1 MRHKLLE
8 MVLTDCEWILNM
20 EKSPKKPPKVISD
33 RFIQTV
39 CTRLAENKQVRRTL
53 PLGGRLHIDR
63 QLPFLCVYRRPPG
76 RVDTG
81 TDRLVMGQA
90 AYIVASGDKNLSESL
105 SKLIRRIVETL
116 SPEFGAFLLFELW
129 AGLEKTTEDLPQ
141 NPEFRILT
149 QHHGNP
155 SRVVRTLEQTLTQI
169 RVGKL
174 VSRVEARQG
183 RKIGPVGQP
192 ALLPV
197 SECAEIGCF
206 TIGLEV
212 RPIYYSQETGEV
224 FPLIRRALL
233 QQLTRVLHQTFF
245 EFSRTETSHRPSH
258 FHVLGRRAVVKAVWE
273 VDRQL
278 AEVSNAFDFL
288 LQVTPVNSRAAYAAF
303 KQSGFDR
310 TPVFHYPP
318 QSFDVAHLKREL
330 WGTRIERIEDPTL
343 GQLFREKRNELDTQL
358 TMLTRMDTPDFLYGG
373 LQLFGPVDDK
383 LLDLAETLLTRVPA
397 RSREKSPT
405 SPVKAPAFANRAEAE
420 LAYYRQQ
427 MSSFS
432 ANVQIRDDMYTGL
445 MVSQGNLII
454 GKGTKISTSR
464 VEALLQHEVG
474 THILTYFNGR
484 AQPFRM
490 LYTGLAGYEEM
501 QEGLAV
507 LAEYLVGGLS
517 LPRLRLLAARVLA
530 TRCLI
535 DGASFIDTFR
545 CLIEKY
551 HFSQRGAFTLTMRIY
566 RGGGFPKD
574 AVYLRGLVGLLD
586 YLKKGGDLMPL
597 FVGKIATEHIPLIQE
612 LQWRKVLIPTPLR
625 PRYMESSDI
634 TVKLERLRE
643 GMSLLDLIETH

>member
-1 MRHKLLE
+1 
-8 MVLTDCEWILNM
+8 M
-20 EKSPKKPPKVISD
+20 EKSTKAPKIISD
-33 RFIQTV
+33 RFIETV
-39 CTRLAENKQVRRTL
+39 CSRLAENKQVRRTL
-53 PLGGRLHIDR
+53 PLRGRLHIDR

-76 RVDTG
+76 HVDAG

-90 AYIVASGDKNLSESL
+90 AYIVASGDKSLNESM
-105 SKLIRRIVETL
+105 SKLIRCIVKTL
-116 SPEFGAFLLFELW
+116 TPEFGSFLLLELW
-129 AGLEKTTEDLPQ
+129 AGPEKETGVLPQ

-149 QHHGNP
+149 EHHGNP
-155 SRVVRTLEQTLTQI
+155 GRVVRTLEQTLTRLRI
-169 RVGKL
+169 GKL
-174 VSRVEARQG
+174 RSHVEVRQG

-192 ALLPV
+192 ALLSI
-197 SECAEIGCF
+197 SECAALGCS

-212 RPIYYSQETGEV
+212 RPIYHSQETGEV
-224 FPLIRRALL
+224 FPLIRRSLL

-245 EFSRTETSHRPSH
+245 EFSRTETSHRPFH

-273 VDRQL
+273 VDRRL
-278 AEVSNAFDFL
+278 AEVSNAFNFL
-288 LQVTPVNSRAAYAAF
+288 LQVTPVNSGAAYAAF
-303 KQSGFDR
+303 KRNGFDQ
-310 TPVFHYPP
+310 TPVFHYRP
-318 QSFDVAHLKREL
+318 QSFDVAHLKRQL
-330 WGTRIERIEDPTL
+330 WATRIERIEDPTL

-358 TMLTRMDTPDFLYGG
+358 TMLTRMDTSAFLYGG
-373 LQLFGPVDDK
+373 LQLFGHVDDK
-383 LLDLAETLLTRVPA
+383 LLDLAETLLTRVPP

-405 SPVKAPAFANRAEAE
+405 SPVKASAFANRVEAE

-432 ANVQIRDDMYTGL
+432 ANVQIRDDMYAGL

-454 GKGTKISTSR
+454 GKGIKISTAR
-464 VEALLQHEVG
+464 IEALLQHEVG

-530 TRCLI
+530 TRYLT
-535 DGASFIDTFR
+535 DGASFIETFR
-545 CLIEKY
+545 CLVEKY
-551 HFSQRGAFTLTMRIY
+551 RFSQRGAFTLTMRIY

-574 AVYLRGLVGLLD
+574 AVYLRGLVELLD

-597 FVGKIATEHIPLIQE
+597 FVGKIAAEHIPLIQE

-634 TVKLERLRE
+634 AVKLERLRS
-643 GMSLLDLIETH
+643 GMSVLDLIETR

>member
-1 MRHKLLE
+1 MGKRPE
-8 MVLTDCEWILNM
+8 
-20 EKSPKKPPKVISD
+20 KPPKVISD

-53 PLGGRLHIDR
+53 PLSGRLHIDR
-63 QLPFLCVYRRPPG
+63 QLPFLCVYRRPPS

-90 AYIVASGDKNLSESL
+90 AYIVASGDRDLSESL
-105 SKLIRRIVETL
+105 SKLIRCIVKTL
-116 SPEFGAFLLFELW
+116 TPEFGAFLLVELW
-129 AGLEKTTEDLPQ
+129 ASLEKETEVLPQ
-141 NPEFRILT
+141 NPEFCILT
-149 QHHGNP
+149 QHHREP
-155 SRVVRTLEQTLTQI
+155 ARAVATLEQALTQVRI
-169 RVGKL
+169 GKL
-174 VSRVEARQG
+174 TSRVEVSRG

-192 ALLPV
+192 ALLSA
-197 SECAEIGCF
+197 SECDALGGHI
-206 TIGLEV
+206 IGLEV
-212 RPIYYSQETGEV
+212 CPIYCSQETGEV
-224 FPLIRRALL
+224 FPLILRALR

-258 FHVLGRRAVVKAVWE
+258 FHVLGRRAVVKAVWK
-273 VDRQL
+273 VDRRL

-288 LQVTPVNSRAAYAAF
+288 LQVTPVNSEAAYAAF
-303 KQSGFDR
+303 KRTDFDR
-310 TPVFHYPP
+310 TPVFHYRP

-330 WGTRIERIEDPTL
+330 WGPRIERIEDPTL

-358 TMLTRMDTPDFLYGG
+358 TMLTRMDTPVFLYGG
-373 LQLFGPVDDK
+373 LQLFGAVDDK
-383 LLDLAETLLTRVPA
+383 LLDLAETLVTQVPA
-397 RSREKSPT
+397 QSREKPSV
-405 SPVKAPAFANRAEAE
+405 SPVKASAFANRVEAE

-427 MSSFS
+427 MPSFS
-432 ANVQIRDDMYTGL
+432 ADVQIRDDMYAGL
-445 MVSQGNLII
+445 MVSQGNLFI
-454 GKGTKISTSR
+454 GKDTKISTSR

-530 TRCLI
+530 TRCLT
-535 DGASFIDTFR
+535 DGASFIETFR

-551 HFSQRGAFTLTMRIY
+551 HFSQRAAFTLTMRIY

-597 FVGKIATEHIPLIQE
+597 FVGKIAAEHIPLIQE
-612 LQWRKVLIPTPLR
+612 LQWRKVLIPTPLC
-625 PRYMESSDI
+625 PRYMESSDVA
-634 TVKLERLRE
+634 VKLGRLRE